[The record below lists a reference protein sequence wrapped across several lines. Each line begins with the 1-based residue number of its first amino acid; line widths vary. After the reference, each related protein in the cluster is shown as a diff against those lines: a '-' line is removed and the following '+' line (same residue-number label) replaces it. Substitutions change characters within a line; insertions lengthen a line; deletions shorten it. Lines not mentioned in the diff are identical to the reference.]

1 MTGWVY
7 FIAAS
12 DLDLVKIGTS
22 RAHPDKRLAAL
33 QTGSPAL
40 LDLISAIPGGRNLE
54 QRMHRAFADLREHGE
69 LFRLEGR
76 LARLAFELIA
86 PGDPTARLVKAGVY
100 G

>member
-1 MTGWVY
+1 MMGWVY

-12 DLDLVKIGTS
+12 DLNLVKIGTC
-22 RAHPDKRLAAL
+22 RDAPGKRLAAL

-40 LDLISAIPGGRNLE
+40 LDLISAIPGDRALE
-54 QRMHRAFADLREHGE
+54 QRLHRAFADLREHGE
-69 LFRLEGR
+69 WFRFEGA
-76 LARLAFELIA
+76 LARLALDMIE